1 MDAAAAQAIDPEG
14 VAAVRAAFAAAGVP
28 ASEGDRIV
36 TNESGWNPA
45 IRNPVGGA
53 VGLLQW
59 LPGVLKDAPGS
70 PSADAV
76 AAMSRAQ
83 QADLV
88 RWSFSKARGY
98 VRSRPGDAYL
108 WNFVPAY
115 LHAPVA
121 TVVYPVGSTG
131 WRVNAGFREP
141 HNGPITVRRILAIG
155 SGAEAPGGSPPI
167 QRPSKATVSAAWLM
181 GAAAI
186 GVGALVLRGR
196 S

>member
-1 MDAAAAQAIDPEG
+1 MDAAAAQAIDPDG
-14 VAAVRAAFAAAGVP
+14 VAAVRKAFADAGVP
-28 ASEGDRIV
+28 QSEGDRIV

-59 LPGVLKDAPGS
+59 LPAILKDAPGS

-76 AAMSRAQ
+76 ASMSRTAQ
-83 QADLV
+83 AALV
-88 RWSFSKARGY
+88 AWSFSKARGY

-115 LHAPVA
+115 LRAPEA
-121 TVVYPVGSTG
+121 TVVYPVGSIG
-131 WRVNAGFREP
+131 WKVNAGFREP
-141 HNGPITVRRILAIG
+141 RNGPITVRRILAIG
-155 SGAEAPGGSPPI
+155 RGDEMPGGS
-167 QRPSKATVSAAWLM
+167 RTKALSKATVSAAWLM

-186 GVGALVLRGR
+186 GVGVFVLRGR